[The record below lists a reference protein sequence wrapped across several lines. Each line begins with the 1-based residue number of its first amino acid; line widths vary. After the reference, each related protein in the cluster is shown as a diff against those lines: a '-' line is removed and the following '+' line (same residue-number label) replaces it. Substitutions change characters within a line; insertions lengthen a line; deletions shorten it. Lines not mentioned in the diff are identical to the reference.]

1 MNRLRDTLIRFMY
14 GRYGYDDLNG
24 TMFWAALIVELVGIF
39 TQSSLCFLA
48 STVLLTL
55 VMIRGLSK
63 NRVKRSAENRKFR
76 SLTEVPRRVF
86 KAFAMGR
93 KDQEHRYF
101 ICPRCH
107 QICRVPKGRGE
118 VTVHCPKCGMDFT
131 RRA

>member
-1 MNRLRDTLIRFMY
+1 MNRLRNRLYRFMY

-24 TMFWAALIVELVGIF
+24 TMFWASLLIELVGIF
-39 TQSSLCFLA
+39 TQNTFCFLA
-48 STVLLTL
+48 SVVLLTL

-76 SLTEVPRRVF
+76 SLTEVPRRLL
-86 KAFAMGR
+86 KALAMAR
-93 KDQEHRYF
+93 KDKSHRYF